1 MNYLEQL
8 ELATNKEFVSRVQ
21 QAAIEAAIAIA
32 NEGASD
38 KSQVDSQRLNLA
50 RQILLEPHRMAQTL
64 AYGIVSVL
72 KGKED
77 KDIASAIEEVWNNYA
92 GVNAN
97 LVAIDV
103 STPAKGIVTKAMLA
117 GMQDAEPEP
126 KKTLFQKLKERV

>member
-8 ELATNKEFVSRVQ
+8 SLATDKEFVNRVQ

-32 NEGASD
+32 NEGASE

-72 KGKED
+72 KGNED

-103 STPAKGIVTKAMLA
+103 STPAKGIVTKAMLE
-117 GMQDAEPEP
+117 GIQSAEPEP